1 MAYTK
6 IKQIK
11 TNTHL
16 QQSLD
21 YIINPDKTEEMLY
34 VDGYMCD
41 YKYAADDFNDIYLN
55 AIHKGNNLAHH
66 IIQSYAPDDN
76 ITPEKALEIA
86 KEFMRRKYPNY
97 QYVVAVHNDRE
108 HLHAHIIMNAVDFE
122 TYRKL
127 HTNINNILEMWE
139 ISDELCR
146 ENGLSVIPK
155 DTIKRKCQ
163 LMDTVDKHIAVA
175 RSFDEFLGLMQ
186 ESGYEVKI
194 GKYISFRGRGEER
207 FRRGD
212 TIGEAYSEMGIRK
225 RIKGVDIK
233 HIPKRIYDD
242 KKVKIS
248 NKNRVKYAINDAL
261 KVCTN
266 FDEFIAHLRANGMEV
281 KQGVHLSMRVPVAR
295 KFTRTEKLGYEYT
308 EEMLRLYFNNRAEYE
323 RIKANHNKTKIEKLS
338 PNAKH
343 SKSTTIYNI
352 NTQIRMFNLMGEY
365 GIKSPEELDEKIAE
379 LEKQEKQY
387 VDSIKSVE
395 AMIESNKDKI
405 KAVREY
411 NRTKPYYDK
420 YISIRSK
427 ADKELYGVQYE
438 LELKSYKRAYDRIAD
453 LKHRD
458 GSLIA
463 VDSLRAYI
471 KAEEERIKLFSD
483 KHKSVVSELRSLRLL
498 RENIER
504 INNGGDYEIGR
515 LADNAEFDRSAA
527 THNINTQIQM
537 MNLMGEYDIKNY
549 DELTKEIARLE
560 KDIKTCGNNI
570 AEYSHREESN
580 KNALETLRD
589 YQRLK
594 PYYLKY
600 IKIVSP
606 PERELFGVE
615 YHLELEAYK
624 KACACIGSLKLPDGS
639 FPTEENIIRNISDTE
654 EKIEEYTE
662 KRKELEKELCNLTR
676 LKENIDSLNADE
688 IEEDEE
694 EIEETRSRD
703 SYSR

>member
-16 QQSLD
+16 QQSLE
-21 YIINPDKTEEMLY
+21 YILNPDKTEEMLY

-86 KEFMRRKYPNY
+86 REFMRRKYPNY

-122 TYRKL
+122 TYHKL
-127 HTNINNILEMWE
+127 HTNINNILEMRE
-139 ISDELCR
+139 ISDDLCR

-155 DTIKRKCQ
+155 DTIKRKHL
-163 LMDTVDKHIAVA
+163 LMDTIDKHISDA

-186 ESGYEVKI
+186 EAGYDVKI

-212 TIGEAYSEMGIRK
+212 TIGEAYSELGIRK

-233 HIPKRIYDD
+233 RVPKRIYDD
-242 KKVKIS
+242 KNVKIS
-248 NKNRVKYAINDAL
+248 NKNRVRYAINDAL

-281 KQGVHLSMRVPVAR
+281 KQGVHLSMRVPVAH

-323 RIKANHNKTKIEKLS
+323 RIKANHNKTKIEKLV
-338 PNAKH
+338 PNAEH
-343 SKSTTIYNI
+343 SKSAAVYNI

-365 GIKSPEELDEKIAE
+365 GIKTPEELDEKIAE

-387 VDSIKSVE
+387 ADSIKSVE
-395 AMIESNKDKI
+395 ALVESNKDKI
-405 KAVREY
+405 KELREY

-420 YISIRSK
+420 YNSIRS
-427 ADKELYGVQYE
+427 ASEKELYGVEYK
-438 LELKSYKRAYDRIAD
+438 LHLDSYKKAYKRISG
-453 LKHRD
+453 LIRPD
-458 GSLIA
+458 GSIYEESTLIA
-463 VDSLRAYI
+463 HI
-471 KAEEERIKLFSD
+471 KAEEERKKLFAE
-483 KHKSVVSELRSLRLL
+483 KHNSVMTELRNLHLL
-498 RENIER
+498 KENIER
-504 INNGGDYEIGR
+504 INNGGDYEIDR

-537 MNLMGEYDIKNY
+537 MNLMDEYGIKTY
-549 DELTKEIARLE
+549 DELTKEISKLE
-560 KDIKTCGNNI
+560 KDIKSCDSNI
-570 AEYSHREESN
+570 AEYVQRTERN
-580 KNALETLRD
+580 KNAFEILRD

-594 PYYLKY
+594 PFYMKF

-606 PERELFGVE
+606 PEKELYGVE

-624 KACACIGSLKLPDGS
+624 KACAHIESLKLPDGS

-654 EKIEEYTE
+654 EKISEYTG
-662 KRKELEKELCNLTR
+662 KRKELEKELRNLNR
-676 LKENIDSLNADE
+676 LKENIDSINDSD
-688 IEEDEE
+688 IEEDE
-694 EIEETRSRD
+694 IAETRSIER
-703 SYSR
+703 YSR

>member
-11 TNTHL
+11 THTHL

-86 KEFMRRKYPNY
+86 QEFMRRKYPNY

-122 TYRKL
+122 TYHKL
-127 HTNINNILEMWE
+127 HTNINNILEMRE

-155 DTIKRKCQ
+155 DTIKRKCL

-225 RIKGVDIK
+225 RIKGVDIN
-233 HIPKRIYDD
+233 HVPKRIYDD

-281 KQGVHLSMRVPVAR
+281 KQGVHLSMRIPVAK

-323 RIKANHNKTKIEKLS
+323 RIKANHNKTKIQKIAL
-338 PNAKH
+338 NAEH
-343 SKSTTIYNI
+343 SKSAAVYNI

-379 LEKQEKQY
+379 LKKQEKQY
-387 VDSIKSVE
+387 IDSIKSVE
-395 AMIESNKDKI
+395 TMVESNKDKI
-405 KAVREY
+405 KALSEY

-420 YISIRSK
+420 YIGIRSK

-438 LELKSYKRAYDRIAD
+438 LELKSYKKAYERITD
-453 LKHRD
+453 LKRPN
-458 GSLIA
+458 GSLYEEGT
-463 VDSLRAYI
+463 LRAYI

-483 KHKSVVSELRSLRLL
+483 KHKSVVTELRNLHLL
-498 RENIER
+498 KENIER
-504 INNGGDYEIGR
+504 INNGGDYEIDR
-515 LADNAEFDRSAA
+515 LADNAEFDRYAA

-537 MNLMGEYDIKNY
+537 MNLMGEYGIKTY
-549 DELTKEIARLE
+549 DELTEEISKLAT
-560 KDIKTCGNNI
+560 KIKSCDSNI
-570 AEYSHREESN
+570 SEYSQCAETNR
-580 KNALETLRD
+580 KALETLRD

-594 PYYLKY
+594 PFYMKY

-606 PERELFGVE
+606 PEKELYGVE

-624 KACACIGSLKLPDGS
+624 KVRARIESLKLPDDS

-654 EKIEEYTE
+654 EKISEYTE
-662 KRKELEKELCNLTR
+662 KRKELEKELHNLSR
-676 LKENIDSLNADE
+676 LKENIDSLNGDDL
-688 IEEDEE
+688 EEYEE
-694 EIEETRSRD
+694 EIEETGSRER
-703 SYSR
+703 YLR

>member
-21 YIINPDKTEEMLY
+21 YILNPDKTEEMLY
-34 VDGYMCD
+34 VDSYMCD

-86 KEFMRRKYPNY
+86 REFMRRKYPNY
-97 QYVVAVHNDRE
+97 QYVVAIHDDRE

-122 TYRKL
+122 TYHKL
-127 HTNINNILEMWE
+127 HTNITNILEMRE
-139 ISDELCR
+139 ISDDLCR

-155 DTIKRKCQ
+155 DTIKRKHL
-163 LMDTVDKHIAVA
+163 LMDTIDKNIAIA
-175 RSFDEFLGLMQ
+175 HSFDEFLGLMQ

-225 RIKGVDIK
+225 RIKGIDVK

-242 KKVKIS
+242 KSIKMS
-248 NKNRVKYAINDAL
+248 NKKRVKYAINDAL

-266 FDEFIAHLRANGMEV
+266 FDEFIEHLKANGMKV
-281 KQGVHLSMRVPVAR
+281 KQGVHLSMCVPVAQ

-308 EEMLRLYFNNRAEYE
+308 EEMLRLFFNNRAEYE
-323 RIKANHNKTKIEKLS
+323 RIKANHNKTKIEKLA
-338 PNAKH
+338 PNAAY
-343 SKSTTIYNI
+343 SKYEAIYNI
-352 NTQIRMFNLMGEY
+352 NAQIRMFNLMGEY
-365 GIKSPEELDEKIAE
+365 GIKTLEELDEKIAE

-387 VDSIKSVE
+387 ADSIKSVE
-395 AMIESNKDKI
+395 ALIEGNKDKI
-405 KAVREY
+405 KALREY

-420 YISIRSK
+420 YNSIRS
-427 ADKELYGVQYE
+427 AANKELYGVEYKLY
-438 LELKSYKRAYDRIAD
+438 LESYKKAYERISS
-453 LKHRD
+453 LIRPD
-458 GSLIA
+458 GSVYEESTLM
-463 VDSLRAYI
+463 SHI
-471 KAEEERIKLFSD
+471 KAEEERKKLFAE
-483 KHKSVVSELRSLRLL
+483 KHKSVMTELRDLHLL
-498 RENIER
+498 KENIER
-504 INNGGDYEIGR
+504 INNGGDYEISK

-527 THNINTQIQM
+527 THNINTQIKM
-537 MNLMGEYDIKNY
+537 MNLMDEYGIKTY
-549 DELTKEIARLE
+549 DELTEEISKLE
-560 KDIKTCGNNI
+560 KDIKSCDSNI
-570 AEYSHREESN
+570 AEYSQRAERN
-580 KNALETLRD
+580 RNALETLRD
-589 YQRLK
+589 YQQLK
-594 PYYLKY
+594 PFYLKY

-606 PERELFGVE
+606 PEKELFGVE

-624 KACACIGSLKLPDGS
+624 KVRTRIESLKLPDGS

-654 EKIEEYTE
+654 EKISEYTD
-662 KRKELEKELCNLTR
+662 KRKELEKELRNLSR
-676 LKENIDSLNADE
+676 LNENIDSLNGDNL
-688 IEEDEE
+688 EEDEE

-703 SYSR
+703 RYSR

>member
-11 TNTHL
+11 THTHL

-86 KEFMRRKYPNY
+86 QEFMRRKYPNY
-97 QYVVAVHNDRE
+97 QYVVAIHNDCE

-122 TYRKL
+122 TYHKL
-127 HTNINNILEMWE
+127 HTNINNILEMRE
-139 ISDELCR
+139 ISDDLCR

-155 DTIKRKCQ
+155 DTIKRKCL

-175 RSFDEFLGLMQ
+175 HSFDEFLGLMQ

-233 HIPKRIYDD
+233 HVPKRIYDD

-266 FDEFIAHLRANGMEV
+266 FDEFIAHLRSNGMEV

-323 RIKANHNKTKIEKLS
+323 RIKANHNKTKIEKLA
-338 PNAKH
+338 PNAEH
-343 SKSTTIYNI
+343 SKSAAVYNI

-365 GIKSPEELDEKIAE
+365 GIESPEELDEKIAE

-387 VDSIKSVE
+387 ADSIKSVE
-395 AMIESNKDKI
+395 ALIESNKDKI
-405 KAVREY
+405 KAVCEY

-420 YISIRSK
+420 YTTIRSA

-438 LELKSYKRAYDRIAD
+438 LELKSYKKAYERIAD
-453 LKHRD
+453 LKRPD
-458 GSLIA
+458 GSVYEESTLW
-463 VDSLRAYI
+463 AYI

-483 KHKSVVSELRSLRLL
+483 KHKSVMTELRNLHLL
-498 RENIER
+498 KENIER
-504 INNGGDYEIGR
+504 INNGGDYEIDR

-549 DELTKEIARLE
+549 DELTDEIAKIEKEIKLC
-560 KDIKTCGNNI
+560 DNSI
-570 AEYSHREESN
+570 AEYSQRTERN
-580 KNALETLRD
+580 RNALEALRD

-594 PYYLKY
+594 PFYMKY
-600 IKIVSP
+600 KKIVSP
-606 PERELFGVE
+606 PERELYGVE
-615 YHLELEAYK
+615 HHLELEAYK
-624 KACACIGSLKLPDGS
+624 KARARIESLKLPDGS
-639 FPTEENIIRNISDTE
+639 FPTEENIIRNIADTE
-654 EKIEEYTE
+654 EKSSEYTD
-662 KRKELEKELCNLTR
+662 KRKELEKELRNLSR
-676 LKENIDSLNADE
+676 LKENIDSLNGDDLE
-688 IEEDEE
+688 KDEE
-694 EIEETRSRD
+694 EIEETRPKDR
-703 SYSR
+703 YSR

>member
-11 TNTHL
+11 THTHL

-86 KEFMRRKYPNY
+86 REFMRRKYPNY
-97 QYVVAVHNDRE
+97 QYVVAVHDDRE

-122 TYRKL
+122 TYHKL
-127 HTNINNILEMWE
+127 HTNINNILEMRE
-139 ISDELCR
+139 ISDDLCR

-155 DTIKRKCQ
+155 DTIKRKCL
-163 LMDTVDKHIAVA
+163 LMDTVDKHIAAA

-212 TIGEAYSEMGIRK
+212 TIGDAYSELGIRK

-233 HIPKRIYDD
+233 HVPKHIYDD
-242 KKVKIS
+242 KNVKIS

-266 FDEFIAHLRANGMEV
+266 FDEFIAHLKSNGMEV

-323 RIKANHNKTKIEKLS
+323 RIKANHNKTKIEKIA
-338 PNAKH
+338 PNAEH
-343 SKSTTIYNI
+343 SKSAAVYNI

-365 GIKSPEELDEKIAE
+365 GIKTPEELDEKIAE
-379 LEKQEKQY
+379 LEKHEKQY
-387 VDSIKSVE
+387 ADSIKSVE

-405 KAVREY
+405 KALREY
-411 NRTKPYYDK
+411 NRAKPYYDK
-420 YISIRSK
+420 YSSIRSK
-427 ADKELYGVQYE
+427 EDKELYAVQYE
-438 LELKSYKRAYDRIAD
+438 LYLKSYEKAYERITD
-453 LKHRD
+453 LKRSN
-458 GSLIA
+458 GSGYEESTLM
-463 VDSLRAYI
+463 SHI
-471 KAEEERIKLFSD
+471 KAEEDRVKLFSD
-483 KHKSVVSELRSLRLL
+483 KHKSVMTELRNLHLL
-498 RENIER
+498 KENIER
-504 INNGGDYEIGR
+504 INNVGDYEIGK

-549 DELTKEIARLE
+549 DELTEEISKLE
-560 KDIKTCGNNI
+560 AKIKSCDSNI
-570 AEYSHREESN
+570 AEYSQRAERN
-580 KNALETLRD
+580 RNALETLRD
-589 YQRLK
+589 YQQLK
-594 PYYLKY
+594 PFYLKY

-606 PERELFGVE
+606 PEKELFGVE

-624 KACACIGSLKLPDGS
+624 KVRTRIESLKLPDGS

-654 EKIEEYTE
+654 EKISEYTD
-662 KRKELEKELCNLTR
+662 KRKELEKELRNLSR
-676 LKENIDSLNADE
+676 LKENIDSLNGDNL
-688 IEEDEE
+688 EEDEE

-703 SYSR
+703 RYSR

>member
-11 TNTHL
+11 THTHL

-86 KEFMRRKYPNY
+86 REFMRRKYPNY
-97 QYVVAVHNDRE
+97 QYVVAVHDDRE

-122 TYRKL
+122 TYHKL
-127 HTNINNILEMWE
+127 HTNINNILEMRE
-139 ISDELCR
+139 ISDDLCR

-155 DTIKRKCQ
+155 DTIKRKCL
-163 LMDTVDKHIAVA
+163 LMDTVDKHIAAA

-212 TIGEAYSEMGIRK
+212 TIGDAYSELGIRK

-233 HIPKRIYDD
+233 HVPKHIYDD
-242 KKVKIS
+242 KNVKIS

-266 FDEFIAHLRANGMEV
+266 FDEFIAHLKSNGMEV

-323 RIKANHNKTKIEKLS
+323 RIKANHNKTKIEKIA
-338 PNAKH
+338 PNAEH
-343 SKSTTIYNI
+343 SKSAAVYNI

-365 GIKSPEELDEKIAE
+365 GIKTPEELDEKIAE
-379 LEKQEKQY
+379 LEKHEKQY
-387 VDSIKSVE
+387 ADSIKSVE

-405 KAVREY
+405 KALREY
-411 NRTKPYYDK
+411 NRAKPYYDK
-420 YISIRSK
+420 YSSIRSK
-427 ADKELYGVQYE
+427 EDKELYAVQYE
-438 LELKSYKRAYDRIAD
+438 LYLKSYEKAYERITD
-453 LKHRD
+453 LKRPN
-458 GSLIA
+458 GS
-463 VDSLRAYI
+463 VYEESTLRAYI
-471 KAEEERIKLFSD
+471 KAEEERIKLFSE
-483 KHKSVVSELRSLRLL
+483 KHKSVMTELRNLHLL
-498 RENIER
+498 KENIER
-504 INNGGDYEIGR
+504 INNVGDYEIGK

-549 DELTKEIARLE
+549 DELTEEISKLE
-560 KDIKTCGNNI
+560 AKIKSCDSNI
-570 AEYSHREESN
+570 AEYSQRAERN
-580 KNALETLRD
+580 RNALETLRD
-589 YQRLK
+589 YQQLK
-594 PYYLKY
+594 PFYLKY

-606 PERELFGVE
+606 PEKELFGVE

-624 KACACIGSLKLPDGS
+624 KVRTRIESLKLPDGS

-654 EKIEEYTE
+654 EKISEYTD
-662 KRKELEKELCNLTR
+662 KRKELEKELRNLSR
-676 LKENIDSLNADE
+676 LKENIDSLNGDNL
-688 IEEDEE
+688 EEDEE

-703 SYSR
+703 RYSR